1 MAQFPDLLSAPAPVL
16 RNDVDLLVDD
26 ETVVFAPPQY
36 QAHRPP
42 PINSDGAST
51 LSAHYDSYSSP
62 SPPAMSAVSVSS
74 SSGSSSYGSASPQGG
89 AMMQAKQGWDYS
101 SSPTKNSAPLTTWR
115 DYDNQ
120 PSRQQQE
127 ILADYDPYSENP
139 CPKSGAIIPRV
150 SYDASSKISTRP
162 PEVSKMRTRRKV
174 ATATAG
180 VCGGIIGLA
189 VLGPVGGVMGGVG
202 GAVLCKSVGK
212 RRERKKTER
221 IAAQRHAVEERQFGR
236 EIQAFG
242 SEFL

>member
-1 MAQFPDLLSAPAPVL
+1 MMQVK
-16 RNDVDLLVDD
+16 
-26 ETVVFAPPQY
+26 Q
-36 QAHRPP
+36 
-42 PINSDGAST
+42 GWG
-51 LSAHYDSYSSP
+51 
-62 SPPAMSAVSVSS
+62 SS
-74 SSGSSSYGSASPQGG
+74 SSSP
-89 AMMQAKQGWDYS
+89 
-101 SSPTKNSAPLTTWR
+101 PTENAAALTTWR
-115 DYDNQ
+115 DNQ

-127 ILADYDPYSENP
+127 MLADYDPYSENP

-150 SYDASSKISTRP
+150 SYDTSSKISTRP

-202 GAVLCKSVGK
+202 GAMLCKSVGK